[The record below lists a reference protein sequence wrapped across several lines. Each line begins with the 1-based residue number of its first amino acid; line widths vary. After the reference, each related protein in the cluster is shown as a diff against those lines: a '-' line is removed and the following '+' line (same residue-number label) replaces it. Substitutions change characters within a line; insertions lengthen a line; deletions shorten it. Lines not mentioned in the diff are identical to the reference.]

1 MKKLLKL
8 SAGLII
14 AGLILYFI
22 GVFFGGA
29 SGWPQW
35 AFFSLPSF
43 GAQQAVQQVIVQV
56 NMVP

>member
-8 SAGLII
+8 SAGLIL
-14 AGLILYFI
+14 AGLILYFV

-35 AFFSLPSF
+35 ASFPLPSF
-43 GAQQAVQQVIVQV
+43 GARQAVQQVIVQG
-56 NMVP
+56 NAAP